1 MPPRKKAA
9 TGPTPVEDLRHDDT
23 RANIPTGELA
33 GFVADEQGVPPVRYA
48 RDPSLDPQLV
58 WRGKDEQD
66 SADLEVPSVPIYV
79 QEKVVPRAIVEDL
92 RRSPVEDDVP
102 SLFDDC
108 DGLDFGD
115 KVDFYAHEA
124 NWSNRMI
131 LGDSL
136 LAMTSL
142 AEREGLRG
150 KVQMIY
156 LDPPYGIRF
165 GSNWQV
171 STRKRDVK
179 DGKAE
184 DATRQPEQ
192 VKAFRDTWELGIHS
206 YPSYLR
212 DRLTVAR
219 DLLTES
225 GSIFV
230 QISDANVP
238 RVRCVMDEVFGDAQ
252 QVAND
257 RVEKGVARYE
267 YHSELIQLSPLVQPR
282 HRSCP
287 REEAL
292 PNPRSAG
299 RLHGRPGQVG
309 APRATLGRYRACHD
323 AR

>member
-9 TGPTPVEDLRHDDT
+9 TGSTPVEDLRHDDT

-33 GFVADEQGVPPVRYA
+33 GFVPDEVTPPVRYP

-79 QEKVVPRAIVEDL
+79 QEKVVPRAIVEEL
-92 RRSPVEDDVP
+92 RRVGPVEDDVP
-102 SLFDDC
+102 SLFDDF
-108 DGLDFGD
+108 DGLDFGE

-171 STRKRDVK
+171 STRKREVS
-179 DGKAE
+179 DGKAGV
-184 DATRQPEQ
+184 RQ
-192 VKAFRDTWELGIHS
+192 S
-206 YPSYLR
+206 
-212 DRLTVAR
+212 
-219 DLLTES
+219 
-225 GSIFV
+225 
-230 QISDANVP
+230 
-238 RVRCVMDEVFGDAQ
+238 
-252 QVAND
+252 
-257 RVEKGVARYE
+257 
-267 YHSELIQLSPLVQPR
+267 
-282 HRSCP
+282 
-287 REEAL
+287 
-292 PNPRSAG
+292 
-299 RLHGRPGQVG
+299 
-309 APRATLGRYRACHD
+309 
-323 AR
+323 